1 MNQQFLVVELAHP
14 SSGNVKRIQIRYRT
28 LGILA
33 AAVLVITLAG
43 FGAFSSYMRMFLKV
57 SHYNAL
63 RADLEG
69 LRSRYQHL
77 QQVTKQHNQQMA
89 SLESLA
95 GEISASYGINQPGA
109 ADSMTAMDDDF
120 EVDKSVKESIDE
132 FNFLKSAN
140 YSHIYH
146 HYATKWQTNIEP
158 TIWPVIGTIRS
169 PFGGRSDPFSGEGA
183 FHKGIDIAAP
193 NGTSVHVTAD
203 GTVEAAG
210 YSGRYGKLII
220 VDHGNGVETCYAH
233 LSQFLVVPGQEVTRN
248 EVIALS
254 GSTGRVTGPHVHYEV
269 RVAGTPVNPFKYMG
283 KQDQTLQITQAQAAA
298 TRAAGHNDLGL

>member
-1 MNQQFLVVELAHP
+1 MNQQFLILELAHP
-14 SSGNVKRIQIRYRT
+14 NSGNVKRVQIRYRT
-28 LGILA
+28 LGLIA
-33 AAVLVITLAG
+33 FAVVLVTLGA

-69 LRSRYQHL
+69 LKNRYQNL
-77 QQVTKQHNQQMA
+77 EQVSKQHNKQMA
-89 SLESLA
+89 SLASLA
-95 GEISASYGINQPGA
+95 GEISASYGISEPGA
-109 ADSMTAMDDDF
+109 SNSMMPMDGDSTT
-120 EVDKSVKESIDE
+120 DKDVKESIDE

-146 HYATKWQTNIEP
+146 HYAAKWQTNIEP
-158 TIWPVIGTIRS
+158 TIWPVVGTIRS
-169 PFGGRSDPFSGEGA
+169 PFGARNDPFSGEGA
-183 FHKGIDIAAP
+183 FHKGIDVAAP
-193 NGTSVHVTAD
+193 IGTDVHVTAD

-220 VDHGNGVETCYAH
+220 IDHGNGVETCYAH
-233 LSQFLVVPGQEVTRN
+233 LSEFLVVPGQEVRRN

-254 GSTGRVTGPHVHYEV
+254 GATGRVTGPHVHYEV

-283 KQDQTLQITQAQAAA
+283 KQEAVAQTVKQAQIAPR
-298 TRAAGHNDLGL
+298 TNGRNDLGL

>member
-28 LGILA
+28 LGLIA
-33 AAVLVITLAG
+33 AATLLVTLAG
-43 FGAFSSYMRMFLKV
+43 LGAFSSYMRMFLKV

-69 LRSRYQHL
+69 LRNRYQHL
-77 QQVTKQHNQQMA
+77 QQESKQHNEQMA

-109 ADSMTAMDDDF
+109 ANSMTPMDADF
-120 EVDKSVKESIDE
+120 ADKNVKESIDE

-146 HYATKWQTNIEP
+146 HYAAKWQSNIEP
-158 TIWPVIGTIRS
+158 TIWPLIGAIRS

-183 FHKGIDIAAP
+183 FHTGIDLAASI
-193 NGTSVHVTAD
+193 GTNVHVTAD

-220 VDHGNGVETCYAH
+220 VDHGNGVETYYAH
-233 LSQFLVVPGQEVTRN
+233 LSEYLVVPGQEVRRN

-254 GSTGRVTGPHVHYEV
+254 GASGRVTGPHVHYEV
-269 RVAGTPVNPFKYMG
+269 RVAGTPVNPFKYLG
-283 KQDQTLQITQAQAAA
+283 KQDANPQILQTQAA
-298 TRAAGHNDLGL
+298 TRTAGHNDLGL

>member
-28 LGILA
+28 LGLLA
-33 AAVLVITLAG
+33 AAVVLVTLGA

-69 LRSRYQHL
+69 LKNRYKHL
-77 QQVTKQHNQQMA
+77 EQLNKQHNKQMA

-95 GEISASYGINQPGA
+95 GEISASYGISQPGA
-109 ADSMTAMDDDF
+109 SDAMVAMDDDF
-120 EVDKSVKESIDE
+120 GADKNVKESIDE

-146 HYATKWQTNIEP
+146 HYANKWQTNIEP
-158 TIWPVIGTIRS
+158 TIWPISGSIRS
-169 PFGGRSDPFSGEGA
+169 PFGGRTDPFSGEGA
-183 FHKGIDIAAP
+183 FHKGIDLAAST
-193 NGTSVHVTAD
+193 GTSVHVTAD

-210 YSGRYGKLII
+210 YSGRYGKMII
-220 VDHGNGVETCYAH
+220 IDHGNGVETCYAH
-233 LSQFLVVPGQEVTRN
+233 LSEYLVVPGQEVRRN
-248 EVIALS
+248 EIIALS
-254 GSTGRVTGPHVHYEV
+254 GATGRVTGPHLHYEV

-283 KQDQTLQITQAQAAA
+283 KESGPTVVQAQS
-298 TRAAGHNDLGL
+298 TGRPSGRNDLGL

>member
-28 LGILA
+28 LGLVAASIL
-33 AAVLVITLAG
+33 LITLAG
-43 FGAFSSYMRMFLKV
+43 LGAFSSYMRMFLKV

-63 RADLEG
+63 RADLDG
-69 LRSRYQHL
+69 LRNRYQHL
-77 QQVTKQHNQQMA
+77 QQESKQHKQQMA

-109 ADSMTAMDDDF
+109 ADSMTPMDADFDD
-120 EVDKSVKESIDE
+120 KNVKESIEE

-146 HYATKWQTNIEP
+146 HYATRWQTSIEP
-158 TIWPVIGTIRS
+158 TIWPLVGAIRS
-169 PFGGRSDPFSGEGA
+169 PFGGRTDPFSGEGA
-183 FHKGIDIAAP
+183 FHTGIDIAAP
-193 NGTSVHVTAD
+193 TGTSVHATAD
-203 GTVEAAG
+203 GTVKAAG
-210 YSGRYGKLII
+210 YISRYGKLIV
-220 VDHGNGVETCYAH
+220 VDHGNGVETYYAH
-233 LSQFLVVPGQEVTRN
+233 LSEYLVVPGQEVRRN

-254 GSTGRVTGPHVHYEV
+254 GATGRVTGPHVHYEV

-283 KQDQTLQITQAQAAA
+283 KQDSTPQITQAQAAVRA
-298 TRAAGHNDLGL
+298 TGHNDLGL

>member
-1 MNQQFLVVELAHP
+1 MNQQFLVLELAHP

-28 LGILA
+28 LALLGALT
-33 AAVLVITLAG
+33 LLITFGAL
-43 FGAFSSYMRMFLKV
+43 GAFSSYMRMFFKV

-69 LRSRYQHL
+69 LRNRYQHL
-77 QQVTKQHNQQMA
+77 QQETKQHDHQMA

-109 ADSMTAMDDDF
+109 ANSEMPMDDDF
-120 EVDKSVKESIDE
+120 AGDKNVKESIDE

-146 HYATKWQTNIEP
+146 HYANKWQSNIEP
-158 TIWPVIGTIRS
+158 TIWPLVGSIRS

-183 FHKGIDIAAP
+183 FHTGIDLAASI
-193 NGTSVHVTAD
+193 GTNVHVTAD

-220 VDHGNGVETCYAH
+220 VDHGNGVETYYAH
-233 LSQFLVVPGQEVTRN
+233 LSEYLVVPGQEVRRN

-254 GSTGRVTGPHVHYEV
+254 GATGRVTGAHLHYEV
-269 RVAGTPVNPFKYMG
+269 RIAGTPVNPFKYMG
-283 KQDQTLQITQAQAAA
+283 KQDTAPPIPASQTAS
-298 TRAAGHNDLGL
+298 RAAGHNDLGL